1 MSAEEELEG
10 VWGRGGREGLARSLE
25 ALFICRRYR
34 DWLLRFFTKLIE
46 CSPPLRT
53 MRQLPVELSSI
64 GRGAAPLAPAD
75 NIKSAP
81 IWQNS
86 RSVMALIR
94 CTLPASKPYPPS
106 LYPFHAE
113 SPRAHSLFVSPQFPP
128 QFRRYTLIL
137 IYHVPPSPPLSTYN
151 SPRIVRS
158 FLFFLFFFFFPSFSP
173 PLFPF
178 LWKEYPLT
186 PYPARSLP
194 LCAHPLPASHPA
206 FTCSPLPRIMA
217 TTLPHGIGGNGIAA
231 LGFRWM
237 WYFRFAAD
245 SFAMCFPSFVFSS
258 PLFFFFLVILFISW
272 FFVWEEF
279 VDEFD

>member
-1 MSAEEELEG
+1 
-10 VWGRGGREGLARSLE
+10 
-25 ALFICRRYR
+25 
-34 DWLLRFFTKLIE
+34 
-46 CSPPLRT
+46 

-94 CTLPASKPYPPS
+94 CTLPASKLYPPS

-158 FLFFLFFFFFPSFSP
+158 FLFFLFFFLSFFFSP
-173 PLFPF
+173 SLSLSMKGISPNPLSST
-178 LWKEYPLT
+178 LATLV
-186 PYPARSLP
+186 
-194 LCAHPLPASHPA
+194 CASSPRESPRFYL
-206 FTCSPLPRIMA
+206 FTIATNNGYHTSPWDWRE
-217 TTLPHGIGGNGIAA
+217 
-231 LGFRWM
+231 R
-237 WYFRFAAD
+237 D
-245 SFAMCFPSFVFSS
+245 SRAWFSVDVVFS
-258 PLFFFFLVILFISW
+258 VCGR
-272 FFVWEEF
+272 
-279 VDEFD
+279 

>member
-1 MSAEEELEG
+1 MYSASFQTLSA
-10 VWGRGGREGLARSLE
+10 VSLPFPRWVAPRPFPLRVSTVSSTVSTLYTHSHLPRSSLPSVIYLQLAAYRSL
-25 ALFICRRYR
+25 
-34 DWLLRFFTKLIE
+34 
-46 CSPPLRT
+46 
-53 MRQLPVELSSI
+53 V
-64 GRGAAPLAPAD
+64 
-75 NIKSAP
+75 
-81 IWQNS
+81 
-86 RSVMALIR
+86 
-94 CTLPASKPYPPS
+94 
-106 LYPFHAE
+106 
-113 SPRAHSLFVSPQFPP
+113 SLFP
-128 QFRRYTLIL
+128 
-137 IYHVPPSPPLSTYN
+137 
-151 SPRIVRS
+151 
-158 FLFFLFFFFFPSFSP
+158 FFFFFPSFSP

-258 PLFFFFLVILFISW
+258 PLFFFFFWWFYLFLGFSFGKNSLMNLINNETNKISIWVIIRKNNKIW
-272 FFVWEEF
+272 
-279 VDEFD
+279 DI

>member
-1 MSAEEELEG
+1 
-10 VWGRGGREGLARSLE
+10 
-25 ALFICRRYR
+25 
-34 DWLLRFFTKLIE
+34 
-46 CSPPLRT
+46 

-64 GRGAAPLAPAD
+64 GRGAAPHAPAD

-113 SPRAHSLFVSPQFPP
+113 SPRALRVSTVSSAVSTL
-128 QFRRYTLIL
+128 YTFSFTTFL
-137 IYHVPPSPPLSTYN
+137 PPLRYLPTT
-151 SPRIVRS
+151 RRVS
-158 FLFFLFFFFFPSFSP
+158 FARFSFPSFFLFF
-173 PLFPF
+173 PLSFPF
-178 LWKEYPLT
+178 YERNI

-194 LCAHPLPASHPA
+194 LCVRPLPASHSA

-217 TTLPHGIGGNGIAA
+217 TTLPYGIGGNGIAA

-237 WYFRFAAD
+237 WYFWFAAD
-245 SFAMCFPSFVFSS
+245 SFAMSFPSFVFSS
-258 PLFFFFLVILFISW
+258 SLFFLVILFIFDPRFG
-272 FFVWEEF
+272 FFGFSFGKNSSMNSIENETNKIII
-279 VDEFD
+279 

>member
-1 MSAEEELEG
+1 
-10 VWGRGGREGLARSLE
+10 
-25 ALFICRRYR
+25 
-34 DWLLRFFTKLIE
+34 
-46 CSPPLRT
+46 

-64 GRGAAPLAPAD
+64 GRGAAPHAPAD

-113 SPRAHSLFVSPQFPP
+113 SPRALRVSTVSSAVSTL
-128 QFRRYTLIL
+128 YTFSFTTFL
-137 IYHVPPSPPLSTYN
+137 PPLRYLPTTR
-151 SPRIVRS
+151 RIS
-158 FLFFLFFFFFPSFSP
+158 FARFSFSFFFSFFP

-178 LWKEYPLT
+178 LWKEYPLSST
-186 PYPARSLP
+186 LATLVR
-194 LCAHPLPASHPA
+194 PLPASHSA

-217 TTLPHGIGGNGIAA
+217 TTLPYGIGGNGIVA

-237 WYFRFAAD
+237 WYFWFAAD
-245 SFAMCFPSFVFSS
+245 SFAMSFLSFVFSS
-258 PLFFFFLVILFISW
+258 SLFFFGDFIYLWSSFWFLW

-279 VDEFD
+279 VDEFDWEWNE

>member
-1 MSAEEELEG
+1 
-10 VWGRGGREGLARSLE
+10 
-25 ALFICRRYR
+25 
-34 DWLLRFFTKLIE
+34 
-46 CSPPLRT
+46 

-64 GRGAAPLAPAD
+64 GRGAAPHAPAD

-113 SPRAHSLFVSPQFPP
+113 SPRALRVSTVSSAVSTLYTFSFTSSSLPSVIYLQLAAYRSLVSLF
-128 QFRRYTLIL
+128 L
-137 IYHVPPSPPLSTYN
+137 
-151 SPRIVRS
+151 
-158 FLFFLFFFFFPSFSP
+158 LFFFF
-173 PLFPF
+173 PLSFPF
-178 LWKEYPLT
+178 YERNI

-194 LCAHPLPASHPA
+194 LCMRPLPASHSA

-217 TTLPHGIGGNGIAA
+217 TTLPYGIGGNGIAA

-237 WYFRFAAD
+237 WYFWFAAD
-245 SFAMCFPSFVFSS
+245 SFAMSFPSFVFSFS
-258 PLFFFFLVILFISW
+258 LFFLVILFIFDPRFG
-272 FFVWEEF
+272 FFGFSFRKNSSMNSIENETNKIII
-279 VDEFD
+279 

>member
-1 MSAEEELEG
+1 
-10 VWGRGGREGLARSLE
+10 
-25 ALFICRRYR
+25 
-34 DWLLRFFTKLIE
+34 
-46 CSPPLRT
+46 

-158 FLFFLFFFFFPSFSP
+158 FLFFLFFFLSFFFSP
-173 PLFPF
+173 SLSLSMKGISPNPLSS
-178 LWKEYPLT
+178 T
-186 PYPARSLP
+186 PLP
-194 LCAHPLPASHPA
+194 LCARPLPASHPA

-258 PLFFFFLVILFISW
+258 PLFFFFW
-272 FFVWEEF
+272 
-279 VDEFD
+279 